1 MFSNRLLTVELFSVV
16 CLKYLKFAQN
26 RDWEVDFYF
35 VKMIIMDALFP
46 FLVGVV
52 IFKLFHKTSAGSF
65 DSCIF

>member
-46 FLVGVV
+46 FLVGLV
-52 IFKLFHKTSAGSF
+52 IFK
-65 DSCIF
+65 